1 MSTRRAA
8 ARGEDRHTITGDS
21 SEDFEAELDRS
32 RRGSGHAVYGGRL
45 GTGTTVRSGT
55 TPSGGTTPSN
65 RRASTDLKELK
76 PKRAFQTREEHD
88 RQASARAL
96 ERIQAK
102 EAAKARADF
111 MRNPLVQTCQTQLLM
126 AAVAVRFAV
135 ALRAASKAKRVAA
148 PGDQKRNLAALVI
161 QRMRKRKNNLTLW
174 HTAISFVARLEHAKP
189 RFCLAVRCWRR
200 GRSADRMRTFLT
212 EYLTKVSRF
221 KVLMYKFTRRV
232 RQCQRAIRD
241 FLACRDGRLIA
252 LRRVWNEQRAKYLE
266 KKYGAGAKSVEF
278 GRTVAGGSSPGK
290 RRAARRRSMASSN
303 SPENGSA
310 LLGDQG
316 GSLSSAAAVLRL
328 KHDTAVLEE
337 KREECLRRLLKRQRT
352 AYLDRE
358 RQAAKDQESLSVHAA
373 MQLQDAGKGRRRQSV
388 SKLFSPQDI
397 QEIMFADRSVERWP
411 ASGDSGRD
419 SGSDSGSDIYSYCD
433 AGPLPL
439 VVTLTLTLILVP

>member
-1 MSTRRAA
+1 MEDDEPQPWASRQVSTRRAA

-221 KVLMYKFTRRV
+221 KVLMYKFIRRV

-290 RRAARRRSMASSN
+290 RRAARRRCMASSY

-316 GSLSSAAAVLRL
+316 GSLSSDAAVLRL
-328 KHDTAVLEE
+328 KHATAD
-337 KREECLRRLLKRQRT
+337 
-352 AYLDRE
+352 LDRE